1 MTAPQPAT
9 RKTEIRRHG
18 LDIEL
23 TNRCNAYCNFCPR
36 DKTPQ
41 QGFMAR
47 EVFQQAARRAK
58 EENMVVMLAGQ
69 GESTI
74 HPEFEACI
82 DFLAQQQIV
91 FGLTTNASL
100 LTEERSRFLLDRKI
114 MRMTFSAGDLQEDYE
129 EVYGLDFEN
138 TLNNIRTFTRLNRE
152 EYGGVCDIW
161 ISLVEHE
168 INYGKREEIKKFWL
182 DLGVNGVFSYRQI
195 SRGGACDNG
204 YFFLKDQR
212 FIPEAR
218 AAMEESGIS
227 TLCNLAFTAPFV
239 GWNGQ
244 YYVCCSDYEKKVP
257 LGDVFGYSI
266 RDMDGIKLDSM
277 ARGNAACLLCNYDPL
292 NSIRENFYEREAG
305 IIDDR
310 VFRQRLA
317 IMKKDQDSQPDL
329 YGPGGLVQHWNR
341 ISTLSIK

>member
-1 MTAPQPAT
+1 MHPV
-9 RKTEIRRHG
+9 KRHG

-41 QGFMAR
+41 QGFIAQ
-47 EVFQQAARRAK
+47 EVFEKAAQRAK
-58 EENMVVMLAGQ
+58 EEALVVMLAGQ

-74 HPEFEACI
+74 HPDFEACI
-82 DFLAQQQIV
+82 DYLAKEDIT

-114 MRMTFSAGDLQEDYE
+114 MRMTFSAGDIGDDYE

-138 TLNNIRTFTRLNRE
+138 TLKNIRYFTTLNRDV
-152 EYGGVCDIW
+152 YGGICDIW

-168 INYGKREEIKKFWL
+168 INYNKREEIKKFWL
-182 DLGVNGVFSYRQI
+182 DQGVNGVFSYRQI

-204 YFFLKDQR
+204 YFFLKSDR
-212 FIPEAR
+212 FVDEAL
-218 AAMEESGIS
+218 AAMESHGVS

-257 LGDVFGYSI
+257 LGSVFDYSI
-266 RDMDGIKLDSM
+266 QEMDVIKLKSM
-277 ARGNAACLLCNYDPL
+277 EKGNAACLLCNYDPL
-292 NSIRENFYEREAG
+292 NSIRENFFEKEAG
-305 IIDDR
+305 IIDER
-310 VFRQRLA
+310 TSRQRLR
-317 IMKKDQDSQPDL
+317 IIKKDQDSQPDI
-329 YGPGGLVQHWNR
+329 YGPDGIVSHWNKIKI
-341 ISTLSIK
+341 ISIR

>member
-1 MTAPQPAT
+1 MHSI
-9 RKTEIRRHG
+9 KRHG

-36 DKTPQ
+36 DKTPH
-41 QGFMAR
+41 QGFISQD
-47 EVFQQAARRAK
+47 VFEQAAQRAK
-58 EENMVVMLAGQ
+58 EEGLVVMLAGQ

-74 HPEFEACI
+74 HPHFEACI
-82 DFLAQQQIV
+82 DYLAKQNIS

-114 MRMTFSAGDLQEDYE
+114 MRMTFSAGDVGDDYE
-129 EVYGLDFEN
+129 EVYGLDFQN
-138 TLNNIRTFTRLNRE
+138 TLKNIRCFTAMNRDV
-152 EYGGVCDIW
+152 YQGVCDIW

-168 INYGKREEIKKFWL
+168 INYGKREEIKQFWL
-182 DLGVNGVFSYRQI
+182 EQGVNGVFSYRQI

-204 YFFLKDQR
+204 YFFLSSDR
-212 FIPEAR
+212 FVEEAVDT
-218 AAMEESGIS
+218 MKQNGVS

-257 LGDVFGYSI
+257 LGDVFDYSI
-266 RDMDGIKLDSM
+266 KEMDIIKLRSIQN
-277 ARGNAACLLCNYDPL
+277 GNEACLMCNYDPL
-292 NSIRENFYEREAG
+292 NSVRENLFEKEAG
-305 IIDDR
+305 VIDDR
-310 VFRQRLA
+310 VFRQRVK

-329 YGPGGLVQHWNR
+329 YGHNGLVSDWKKINTVLIR
-341 ISTLSIK
+341 

>member
-1 MTAPQPAT
+1 VHPV
-9 RKTEIRRHG
+9 KRHG

-41 QGFMAR
+41 QGFITSG
-47 EVFQQAARRAK
+47 VFEKAAQRAK
-58 EENMVVMLAGQ
+58 EEALLVMLAGQ

-74 HPEFEACI
+74 HPDFEACVEY
-82 DFLAQQQIV
+82 LAKENIR

-114 MRMTFSAGDLQEDYE
+114 MRMTFSAGDIGDDYE
-129 EVYGLDFEN
+129 EVYGLNFEN
-138 TLNNIRTFTRLNRE
+138 TLKNIRYFTSLNQD
-152 EYGGVCDIW
+152 EYGGICDIW

-168 INYGKREEIKKFWL
+168 INYNKRDEIKKFWL
-182 DLGVNGVFSYRQI
+182 EQGVNGVFSYRQI

-204 YFFLKDQR
+204 YFFLGSNR
-212 FIPEAR
+212 FVQEATS
-218 AAMEESGIS
+218 AMEHEGVS

-257 LGDVFGYSI
+257 LGSVFDYSI
-266 RDMDGIKLDSM
+266 QDMDEIKLKSM
-277 ARGNAACLLCNYDPL
+277 EKGNEACLLCNYDPL
-292 NSIRENFYEREAG
+292 NGIRENFFEKEAG
-305 IIDDR
+305 IIDER
-310 VFRQRLA
+310 TFRQRMK
-317 IMKKDQDSQPDL
+317 IIKKDQESQPDI
-329 YGPGGLVQHWNR
+329 YGADGVVNRWNKIKT
-341 ISTLSIK
+341 ISIG